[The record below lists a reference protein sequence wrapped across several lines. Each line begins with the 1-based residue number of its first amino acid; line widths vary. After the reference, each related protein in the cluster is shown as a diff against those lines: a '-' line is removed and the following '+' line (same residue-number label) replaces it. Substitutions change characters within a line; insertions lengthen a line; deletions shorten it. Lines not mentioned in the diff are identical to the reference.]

1 MNRPLFAISCPIDT
15 FSGYGAHSRDLVKA
29 IIELDK
35 YDVQILPQKWG
46 NTPWGFIDENP
57 VWGILKNYFFY
68 PNPEEKHTQPDI
80 WMQIT
85 VPNEFQPMGKYNIG
99 VTAGIET
106 TIAPGEW
113 IEGCN
118 RMNLI
123 LGSSNH
129 TIDVLKRSKFE
140 KKDNNT
146 NQLIGNLELTA
157 DTEVVFEGVNTE
169 IYKPVNS
176 TLDLSK
182 IKEEFAFLFVGHWL
196 PGEMGEDRKNVGLL
210 IKSFLETF
218 KSSPSTSPA
227 LILKTSLMSTSYMD
241 RDEILKRIKKIRS
254 TVKGKCPKIYL
265 LHGEFTDEEMNELY
279 NHPKVKVMI
288 SLTKG
293 EGFGRP
299 LLEFTQS
306 KKPVLATGWSGH
318 IDFLKPDMSLL
329 LNGTLGNVHPSA
341 ANNMILKEAQWFNVD
356 TMQLGRSLKDI
367 YKRYKSF
374 KDNAK
379 RQGYYCKT
387 NFSHE
392 KMKDKLEEILNRIP
406 ESPKQVKLQLPKL
419 KKIGEDQKTNLP
431 KLELPKLTKI

>member
-1 MNRPLFAISCPIDT
+1 M
-15 FSGYGAHSRDLVKA
+15 K
-29 IIELDK
+29 
-35 YDVQILPQKWG
+35 
-46 NTPWGFIDENP
+46 
-57 VWGILKNYFFY
+57 
-68 PNPEEKHTQPDI
+68 
-80 WMQIT
+80 
-85 VPNEFQPMGKYNIG
+85 
-99 VTAGIET
+99 T
-106 TIAPGEW
+106 TLAPGEW
-113 IEGCN
+113 VEGCN

-129 TIDVLKRSKFE
+129 TIDVLKSSKFE
-140 KKDNNT
+140 KKDKNT
-146 NQLIGNLELTA
+146 NQNIGTLELTT

-169 IYKPVNS
+169 IYKPVIS
-176 TLDLSK
+176 TLDLSEV
-182 IKEEFAFLFVGHWL
+182 KEEFAFLFVGHWL
-196 PGEMGEDRKNVGLL
+196 PGGLGEDRKNVGLL
-210 IKSFLETF
+210 VKSFCETF
-218 KSSPSTSPA
+218 KSSPSKAPC
-227 LILKTSLMSTSYMD
+227 LVLKTSIGGTSYMD
-241 RDEILKRIKKIRS
+241 RDEVVKRIKAIKS

-265 LHGEFTDEEMNELY
+265 LHGEFTDKEMNELY
-279 NHPKVKVMI
+279 NHSKVKAMI

-306 KKPVLATGWSGH
+306 KKPIITTGWSGH
-318 IDFLKPDMSLL
+318 TDFLKPDMSLL

-392 KMKDKLEEILNRIP
+392 KMKEKLDEIFTSKISVP
-406 ESPKQVKLQLPKL
+406 QQIQLQLPKL
-419 KKIGEDQKTNLP
+419 KKLGDNGKTKLP
-431 KLELPKLTKI
+431 KLGFPKLKKIEA